1 MYRTADISK
10 QLGVSRLSF
19 GPSEKLYEYLQ
30 TLPGAISPMGL
41 LFDEEKK
48 VHLAVDSALRQVP
61 RLGFHPCINTMSLA
75 MSGEDFFG
83 KFLPALEIE
92 PTFVEIHDF

>member
-1 MYRTADISK
+1 MRYAVNVRTLAEFALEGGD
-10 QLGVSRLSF
+10 
-19 GPSEKLYEYLQ
+19 
-30 TLPGAISPMGL
+30 
-41 LFDEEKK
+41 
-48 VHLAVDSALRQVP
+48 LAVDSALRQVP

-92 PTFVEIHDF
+92 PTFVDIHDFKHEDEA